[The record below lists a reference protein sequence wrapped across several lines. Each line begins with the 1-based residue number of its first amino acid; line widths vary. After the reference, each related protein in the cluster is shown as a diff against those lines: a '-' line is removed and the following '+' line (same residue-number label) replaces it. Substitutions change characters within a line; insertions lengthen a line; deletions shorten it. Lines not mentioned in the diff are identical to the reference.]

1 MPCCAS
7 CAPKCFVVWQ
17 LLVIV
22 MELAEGGDLKELKP
36 EAGCLLDE
44 HTLLPVVVQVVVLL
58 VRGLTVLLLLLDWAC
73 VALLA

>member
-1 MPCCAS
+1 MAVVGDC
-7 CAPKCFVVWQ
+7 VVWQ

-58 VRGLTVLLLLLDWAC
+58 VRGRSVLLLLSADRAC
-73 VALLA
+73 AALLARS

>member
-1 MPCCAS
+1 MCPAVLRCVAVVGDS
-7 CAPKCFVVWQ
+7 VVWQ

-44 HTLLPVVVQVVVLL
+44 HTLLPVVVQVVVVLL
-58 VRGLTVLLLLLDWAC
+58 VRGLTC
-73 VALLA
+73 CCCCC